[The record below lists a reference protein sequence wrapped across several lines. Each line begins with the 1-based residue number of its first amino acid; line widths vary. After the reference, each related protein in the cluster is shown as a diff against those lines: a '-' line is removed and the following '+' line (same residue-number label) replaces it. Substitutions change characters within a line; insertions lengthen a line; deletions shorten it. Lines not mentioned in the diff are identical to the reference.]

1 MSDDQASKTEEPS
14 GKRLGEA
21 RGKGQVAQSRE
32 IAHLIMITAMLIV
45 LMMIGPLM
53 TRDILGVL
61 RRFVELPHQMRVD
74 DGNFHALIV
83 DTTSELAV
91 TLALPFLLLMAAA
104 AAPGLLQHGWMW
116 TTHPLKPSFE
126 RISPLKGISR
136 LFSIRSVIELAKGL
150 IKIAIVGFVAVSILS
165 PVFGYVEQ
173 FISADL
179 ALLLPAMLTLT
190 VKLLAGVIVVLIA
203 MSAADY
209 LYQKYEMTKS
219 LKMTKQEVKDEYK
232 QSEGDPAIKQRL
244 RKIRNARSRARMM
257 AAVPGATVIVTNPTH
272 FAVAL
277 KYEPAMNAP
286 ILVAK
291 GVELLAL
298 RIIDKARENFIPVI
312 ENPPLA
318 RIIYAT
324 VEVDDEIPR
333 EHYKAVA
340 EVVGY
345 VMRMRKNAIH

>member
-150 IKIAIVGFVAVSILS
+150 IKIAIVGFVAV
-165 PVFGYVEQ
+165 
-173 FISADL
+173 
-179 ALLLPAMLTLT
+179 
-190 VKLLAGVIVVLIA
+190 
-203 MSAADY
+203 
-209 LYQKYEMTKS
+209 
-219 LKMTKQEVKDEYK
+219 
-232 QSEGDPAIKQRL
+232 
-244 RKIRNARSRARMM
+244 
-257 AAVPGATVIVTNPTH
+257 
-272 FAVAL
+272 
-277 KYEPAMNAP
+277 
-286 ILVAK
+286 
-291 GVELLAL
+291 
-298 RIIDKARENFIPVI
+298 
-312 ENPPLA
+312 
-318 RIIYAT
+318 
-324 VEVDDEIPR
+324 
-333 EHYKAVA
+333 
-340 EVVGY
+340 
-345 VMRMRKNAIH
+345 